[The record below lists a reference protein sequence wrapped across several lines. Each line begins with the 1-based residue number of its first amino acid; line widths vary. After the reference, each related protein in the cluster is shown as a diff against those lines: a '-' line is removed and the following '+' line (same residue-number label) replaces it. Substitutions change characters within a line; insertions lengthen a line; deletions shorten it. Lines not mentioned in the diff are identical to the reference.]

1 MVESPDPP
9 ARCDTRQRRETIKQ
23 SQVLGVSKSYGRERG
38 LRIVREPAQLRC
50 VGQDIHQ
57 RWQWLAAPA
66 AAAWQRMHAAASEDG
81 IELQLVSAFR
91 SATYQLEILRR
102 KLDRGQLIDDI
113 LKVSAAPGYSEHHS
127 GRVVDVTTPGYQP
140 LDEEFEHSAA
150 FAWLR
155 RNAGN
160 YGFHLSYPRD
170 NRHGIAYEPWH
181 WCWRRRS

>member
-1 MVESPDPP
+1 M
-9 ARCDTRQRRETIKQ
+9 
-23 SQVLGVSKSYGRERG
+23 
-38 LRIVREPAQLRC
+38 
-50 VGQDIHQ
+50 
-57 RWQWLAAPA
+57 
-66 AAAWQRMHAAASEDG
+66 
-81 IELQLVSAFR
+81 
-91 SATYQLEILRR
+91 
-102 KLDRGQLIDDI
+102 
-113 LKVSAAPGYSEHHS
+113 
-127 GRVVDVTTPGYQP
+127 TTPGYQP